1 MEIVTDAEIRRVANE
16 ASYRRGCAYQ
26 RDGAVTIT
34 KRDVGR
40 GSFDYEAEVRGSGP
54 FAYFVTARIAGG
66 LVLRYSCD

>member
-34 KRDVGR
+34 KRVTGR
-40 GSFDYEAEVRGSGP
+40 GSFDYEAEVKGSGP
-54 FAYFVTARIAGG
+54 FAYFVTASIAG
-66 LVLRYSCD
+66 